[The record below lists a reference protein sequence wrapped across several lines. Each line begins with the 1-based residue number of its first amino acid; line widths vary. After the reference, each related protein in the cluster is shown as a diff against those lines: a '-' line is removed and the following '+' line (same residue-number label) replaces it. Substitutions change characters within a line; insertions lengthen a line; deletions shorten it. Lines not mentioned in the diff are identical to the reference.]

1 MSPARMPAS
10 RAYRDAQANIR
21 RRAAQRATRRYRVPA
36 VLLFGAGL
44 LISYLGQGPWA
55 LALAVLLG
63 MAAVFLHGIDK
74 QTRDRA

>member
-1 MSPARMPAS
+1 MPG
-10 RAYRDAQANIR
+10 RAYREQQARIA
-21 RRAAQRATRRYRVPA
+21 RRARERTTQRYRVPA
-36 VLLFGAGL
+36 LLLFGAGL